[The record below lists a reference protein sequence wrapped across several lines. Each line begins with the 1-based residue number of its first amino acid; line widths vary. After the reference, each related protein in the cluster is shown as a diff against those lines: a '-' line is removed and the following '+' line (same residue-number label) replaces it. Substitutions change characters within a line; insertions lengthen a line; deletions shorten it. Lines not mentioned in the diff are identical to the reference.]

1 MSQYI
6 GEIISIGVAFSWTI
20 TALLSEYASKKLGSI
35 TFNFYR
41 MVFSLAFS
49 LVLFLVVLGSP
60 FPVSGSIKAYS
71 WMLLS
76 GVVGFVIC
84 DYCLMKC
91 YTIIGSRF
99 GQLFMT
105 FAPLSAALTAWILL
119 GQSLSIMSIIAMI
132 VTLFGIMLSILGR
145 GEKHLL
151 TLKLPA
157 NGVFYAS
164 VAAIC
169 QGIGLVISKIG
180 LDYYQESM
188 PKAILEDTGWILPFC
203 ANFYRCIA
211 GLIGFGIFVLFNHN
225 MQALRE
231 GIIRPKITMSMVSAT
246 IFGPFVGVAFSL
258 MAVQYTAA
266 GIASTL
272 MALTPIIILVPA
284 HFWLGQKVTYKGL
297 LGAIVSVLGV
307 ALFFMA

>member
-1 MSQYI
+1 MQFL
-6 GEIISIGVAFSWTI
+6 GEFISIGVAFSWTD
-20 TALLSEYASKKLGSI
+20 TAILCEYAGKRLGSI

-41 MVFSLAFS
+41 MIFTIAFS
-49 LVLFLVVLGSP
+49 FVLFWVVLGNPLPASA
-60 FPVSGSIKAYS
+60 SDRAYV

-84 DYCLMKC
+84 DYNLMKC

-105 FAPLSAALTAWILL
+105 ISPLSAAVAAWMLL
-119 GQSLSIMSIIAMI
+119 GQSLKPMAIVAMLVTLAGISLSII
-132 VTLFGIMLSILGR
+132 GR
-145 GEKHLL
+145 GDKHMFS
-151 TLKLPA
+151 LKLPA
-157 NGVFYAS
+157 KGVFHAS

-169 QGIGLVISKIG
+169 QGIGLVISKVG
-180 LDYYQESM
+180 LDYYQESI
-188 PKAILEDTGWILPFC
+188 PRDILDHAPWILPFC

-211 GLIGFGIFVLFNHN
+211 GFIGFGILV
-225 MQALRE
+225 ALNRNASALKA
-231 GIIRPKITMSMVSAT
+231 GVARPRVVASVVSAT

-272 MALTPIIILVPA
+272 MALSPIMILVPA
-284 HFWLGQKVTYKGL
+284 HFWMNQRVTWKGG
-297 LGAIVSVLGV
+297 LGALISVLGV
-307 ALFFMA
+307 ALFFMG

>member
-1 MSQYI
+1 MQYL
-6 GEIISIGVAFSWTI
+6 GELISIGVAFSWTI
-20 TALLSEYASKKLGSI
+20 TALLSEYAGRRLGSI
-35 TFNFYR
+35 TLNLFR
-41 MVFSLAFS
+41 MVYALVFSMI
-49 LVLFLVVLGSP
+49 LFWAVLGSP
-60 FPVSGSIKAYS
+60 LPARGSQEAYL

-84 DYCLMKC
+84 DYSLMKC

-105 FAPLSAALTAWILL
+105 LSPLSAAITAWFLL
-119 GQSLSIMSIIAMI
+119 GQSLKPMAVVAML
-132 VTLFGIMLSILGR
+132 VTLGGISMSILGR
-145 GEKHLL
+145 GEKHFVS
-151 TLKLPA
+151 LKLPA
-157 NGVFYAS
+157 RGVFHAS

-169 QGIGLVISKIG
+169 QGIGLVISKVG
-180 LDYYQESM
+180 LDYYQASM
-188 PKAILEDTGWILPFC
+188 PQGVLHDTPWILPFC
-203 ANFYRCIA
+203 ANFYRCLA
-211 GLIGFGIFVLFNHN
+211 GLVGFTILVILNHN
-225 MQALRE
+225 RKALYDGLTNKR
-231 GIIRPKITMSMVSAT
+231 IIAAVTATT

-284 HFWLGQKVTYKGL
+284 HFWMHQHITWK
-297 LGAIVSVLGV
+297 AIVGAVMSVAGV